1 MKKFWNILST
11 ILVWLLVAV
20 TVCVMIFTIVSVNT
34 FNRNDRDVFG
44 YRAYVV
50 LSDSM
55 KASGINA
62 GDVVL
67 IQSVDPTTLQPG
79 DIIAYI
85 SQNSESYGQT
95 ITHMIREKTTNQY
108 GEAGFITY
116 GTTTGTDDATVVTYP
131 FILGKHQLTIPMIGT
146 FFQFLKTTQG
156 YIVCILIPFL
166 LLILYQGV
174 NTVKIFRQYKAE
186 QMAELQAEK
195 DAIEAER
202 QRSME
207 MMAQLQAMQAQLQS
221 QGAVP
226 PQAPAPAPA
235 PEAPAS
241 ASPQQPEVDVAAM
254 MAELQA
260 LKAQLAQQNA
270 AAQTP
275 AEPSVDDIVQ
285 EFGGEDSEENS

>member
-1 MKKFWNILST
+1 MKKIWNILST
-11 ILVWLLVAV
+11 VFVWLLVAV

-34 FNRNDRDVFG
+34 FNRNDRDLFG

-67 IQSVDPTTLQPG
+67 VQSVDPTTLQPG
-79 DIIAYI
+79 DVIAYI

-95 ITHMIREKTTNQY
+95 ITHMIREKTANSY

-116 GTTTGTDDATVVTYP
+116 GTTTGVDDATVVTYP
-131 FILGKHQLTIPMIGT
+131 FVLGKLQLTIPMIGT

-186 QMAELQAEK
+186 QMEELLAEK
-195 DAIEAER
+195 RAIEEER
-202 QRSME
+202 ARSAE
-207 MMAQLQAMQAQLQS
+207 MMAQLQAMQAQLQN
-221 QGAVP
+221 QGAVQP
-226 PQAPAPAPA
+226 AAPVPTPAPQPAPAEQAA
-235 PEAPAS
+235 PME
-241 ASPQQPEVDVAAM
+241 QQVDVAAM

-260 LKAQLAQQNA
+260 LKAQLAQQESPK
-270 AAQTP
+270 P
-275 AEPSVDDIVQ
+275 AESALDDIVQ
-285 EFGGEDSEENS
+285 EFGDETGKQDS

>member
-1 MKKFWNILST
+1 MKKIWNIISNV
-11 ILVWLLVAV
+11 LVWMLVAV

-34 FNRNDRDVFG
+34 FNRNDRDILG

-67 IQSVDPTTLQPG
+67 VQSVDPTTLQPG
-79 DIIAYI
+79 DVIAYI

-116 GTTTGTDDATVVTYP
+116 GTTTGTNDATVVTYP
-131 FILGKHQLTIPMIGT
+131 FILGKLQLTIPMVGN

-166 LLILYQGV
+166 LLILYQGI

-207 MMAQLQAMQAQLQS
+207 MMEQLQAMQAQLQAQS
-221 QGAVP
+221 MAQTAVP
-226 PQAPAPAPA
+226 AEPAPAEPA
-235 PEAPAS
+235 
-241 ASPQQPEVDVAAM
+241 QPEVDVAAM

-260 LKAQLAQQNA
+260 LKAQLAQQQSA
-270 AAQTP
+270 SET
-275 AEPSVDDIVQ
+275 
-285 EFGGEDSEENS
+285 SEENS